1 VLICRRRRKQYP
13 ASRHINTNTI
23 VIVTPMPAAAPVDIP
38 LLALGDDE
46 AVEDVVAVAVL
57 AEEAEVVDM
66 ALGDDEAVEDV
77 LAVAV
82 LAEEAEV
89 VDMVAP
95 RIRNWAD
102 SAISL
107 LPRWIGWLVS

>member
-57 AEEAEVVDM
+57 AEEAE
-66 ALGDDEAVEDV
+66 A
-77 LAVAV
+77 
-82 LAEEAEV
+82 

>member
-1 VLICRRRRKQYP
+1 VLACRRRWKQYP
-13 ASRHINTNTI
+13 ASRHISTNTI
-23 VIVTPMPAAAPVDIP
+23 VIVTPMPAAAPADSP
-38 LLALGDDE
+38 PLALRD
-46 AVEDVVAVAVL
+46 VEPVEGVVP
-57 AEEAEVVDM
+57 
-66 ALGDDEAVEDV
+66 
-77 LAVAV
+77 VAV